1 MPMTPAMRRELYLK
15 LSDSPIYRVRCKY
28 EELTWQ
34 EARQTLDFLSGRTK
48 DKPDVLYDLSNPF
61 TKGYLPRE
69 KGEGGAEQHSVR
81 KAQDDRFMGQISG
94 LELEDMMDISPEGME
109 DAKKELSQTVQH
121 AAEVEQRL
129 QEAGKKYHTL
139 MHLSENLALAENR
152 QFTRG
157 PLYDEKKAP
166 AVTREFTETEILE
179 RAPQSRDNGS
189 VTRP

>member
-1 MPMTPAMRRELYLK
+1 
-15 LSDSPIYRVRCKY
+15 
-28 EELTWQ
+28 
-34 EARQTLDFLSGRTK
+34 
-48 DKPDVLYDLSNPF
+48 
-61 TKGYLPRE
+61 
-69 KGEGGAEQHSVR
+69 
-81 KAQDDRFMGQISG
+81 MGQIRD
-94 LELEDMMDISPEGME
+94 LELEDMMDIDRLRTLLNKLAQAGISPKGME

-166 AVTREFTETEILE
+166 AVTREFTETEIPE
-179 RAPQSRDNGS
+179 KTQRSHDNGS